1 MGYGQSASGL
11 QCSWGS
17 DLDTRIPRAKLPP
30 SALPPEV
37 RAKLKLGGLKH
48 AGGHADKDAAGL
60 AYKPGGGCLEP
71 RASDNGQYKAGCQKN
86 FLRRG
91 SGVPASERCSAPA
104 DGEERPAP
112 AARAAP
118 QPLSGRAAAP
128 AEPHRVQPGPAVCL
142 IGDENLAPA
151 FDGAPPPPPPAAQ
164 AHECPTGRGRVR
176 AAPAGSVYANEV
188 RRMRQPRHARRRARA
203 PSSHHSLG
211 PAAHEYE
218 TRIRLCSGVR
228 ETRTRA
234 GLPHAPGAARRM
246 PRPFYTRDTVAT
258 CQRKR
263 AKKKNGAV

>member
-91 SGVPASERCSAPA
+91 SGVPASERCSAAVRMAKSGQLP
-104 DGEERPAP
+104 PLAP
-112 AARAAP
+112 RP

-151 FDGAPPPPPPAAQ
+151 FDGAPPRRRRPRKHMSRSDGGAA
-164 AHECPTGRGRVR
+164 AFER
-176 AAPAGSVYANEV
+176 APAGSVYANEV
-188 RRMRQPRHARRRARA
+188 RRMRQPRHAKAAGARA
-203 PSSHHSLG
+203 VLPPLAGG

-218 TRIRLCSGVR
+218 TRI
-228 ETRTRA
+228 
-234 GLPHAPGAARRM
+234 
-246 PRPFYTRDTVAT
+246 
-258 CQRKR
+258 
-263 AKKKNGAV
+263 

>member
-48 AGGHADKDAAGL
+48 TGGHADKDVAGL

-91 SGVPASERCSAPA
+91 SGVPASERCSA
-104 DGEERPAP
+104 
-112 AARAAP
+112 AARMAKAGQLP
-118 QPLSGRAAAP
+118 PLPPRAQPISGRAAP
-128 AEPHRVQPGPAVCL
+128 AEPQHSRTAPHRVQPGPAVCL

-151 FDGAPPPPPPAAQ
+151 AFDGGAYDDRAPPRRRRPRKQQRERVADGGAA
-164 AHECPTGRGRVR
+164 AFERP
-176 AAPAGSVYANEV
+176 PAGSVYANEV
-188 RRMRQPRHARRRARA
+188 RRMRQPRHAKAAGERPRLPPLAG
-203 PSSHHSLG
+203 G

-218 TRIRLCSGVR
+218 TRI
-228 ETRTRA
+228 
-234 GLPHAPGAARRM
+234 
-246 PRPFYTRDTVAT
+246 
-258 CQRKR
+258 
-263 AKKKNGAV
+263 